1 VAGFEAT
8 RSSHCIGEIQFRG
21 LTCVRLLCTPLKTIS
36 TVQKAGRGLRTVN
49 VSAQQ
54 VHASHK
60 AGGFANT
67 TVATMAQLCG
77 RKIGDSRRFNQN
89 YEGRLIKWFI
99 CVSIGGRV
107 TA

>member
-1 VAGFEAT
+1 M
-8 RSSHCIGEIQFRG
+8 
-21 LTCVRLLCTPLKTIS
+21 
-36 TVQKAGRGLRTVN
+36 N

-67 TVATMAQLCG
+67 TVATMALLCG